1 MSIKTM
7 ADLLKQQEAERQDL
21 AVSLYEAWQPVMKK
35 REEMLLPYGGVYENA
50 TDPVREEIDT
60 LHKEFT
66 EEWGSDGKLA
76 VLMTARHAQEREK
89 LIERQNKI
97 EQLHTMQHR
106 PKDKDR
112 GR

>member
-7 ADLLKQQEAERQDL
+7 ADLLKRQEAERQDL
-21 AVSLYEAWQPVMKK
+21 AAGVYEAWLPVLKK
-35 REEMLLPYGGVYENA
+35 REEMLSPYGGVYENA
-50 TDPVREEIDT
+50 PDHARAEIDT
-60 LHKEFT
+60 LHKDFI

-76 VLMTARHAQEREK
+76 ILMTARQAQEREK

-97 EQLHTMQHR
+97 EQLQNMQNR
-106 PKDKDR
+106 SKDKDR

>member
-21 AVSLYEAWQPVMKK
+21 AAKVYHAWLPVLKQ
-35 REEMLLPYGGVYENA
+35 REDMLSPYGGEYENA
-50 TDPVREEIDT
+50 PDPVREEIDT
-60 LHKEFT
+60 LHKDFT

-76 VLMTARHAQEREK
+76 ILMTARHTQEREK
-89 LIERQNKI
+89 LVERQNKI
-97 EQLHTMQHR
+97 EQLQKMQNQ